1 MYNTIETADSYI
13 EAHYTSTSPERIR
26 WAALSNEDKTVC
38 LNNAFAA
45 IEALPFLG
53 RKAVIGQETAFPR
66 LPYQYGHTDE
76 GAPQNV
82 LAAEAEWALWLSDET
97 KRSSSRKR
105 KELQEDGV
113 KEYKIG
119 DLSETYTDS
128 SASAASAFPSG
139 KCPKAMEL
147 LAPYLTGGYETC

>member
-1 MYNTIETADSYI
+1 MYNTIATADSYI
-13 EAHYTSTSPERIR
+13 EAHYTSTSPELIR

-45 IEALPFLG
+45 IEALPFRG

-66 LPYQYGHTDE
+66 LPYQYGHTEE

-82 LAAEAEWALWLSDET
+82 LAAEAELALWLSDEKKQNT
-97 KRSSSRKR
+97 SKKR

-113 KEYKIG
+113 KSYSIG
-119 DLSETYTDS
+119 DLSESYGDT
-128 SASAASAFPSG
+128 SASSIKNSAQ
-139 KCPKAMEL
+139 KCAKAMEL
-147 LAPYLTGGYETC
+147 LSPYLTGGYDVC